1 MNETSLHNSVSSL
14 ANCVEKAATTANQR
28 RLITLAVMA
37 GLLLAGGLY
46 LRFLYRTI
54 TEFAEPNVVVELAAA
69 QVEPQI
75 NSEIDRLDVVL
86 KAEAPGLIN
95 QAEKLV
101 LDAPPQ
107 IAQEANRFLASQ
119 FDEHITKLEEQS
131 YELVSGMLK
140 EAVDRSTDKGININ
154 DNQQVDKL
162 LEDVVPLV
170 RDELR
175 KVISRVYAEYAA
187 GADGIGSFVERLTT
201 ATDLTPLERHQREVL
216 LTGLALIKKIE
227 TDPSRAPLQG
237 VIEGRSPA
245 VP

>member
-1 MNETSLHNSVSSL
+1 MNDSSLQTSVSSL
-14 ANCVEKAATTANQR
+14 AACVEKAAATASQR
-28 RLITLAVMA
+28 RLIALAVMG

-46 LRFLYRTI
+46 LRYLYRTI
-54 TEFAEPNVVVELAAA
+54 TEFAEPNVIVELAAA

-86 KAEAPGLIN
+86 KDEAPGLMN

-131 YELVSGMLK
+131 YDLVSGMLK
-140 EAVDRSTDKGININ
+140 EAIERSKEKGIDIN
-154 DNQQVDKL
+154 DDRQVDTL
-162 LEDVVPLV
+162 LEEAVPLV

-175 KVISRVYAEYAA
+175 KVIAKLYDEYAA
-187 GADGIGSFVERLTT
+187 GADGIGSFIERLTT
-201 ATDLTPLERHQREVL
+201 ATDLTPLEKHQREVL

-227 TDPSRAPLQG
+227 ADPSRAPLQG
-237 VIEGRSPA
+237 IIEGRAPTT
-245 VP
+245 P

>member
-1 MNETSLHNSVSSL
+1 MNETSLRNSVSSL
-14 ANCVEKAATTANQR
+14 ANCVEKAAATANQR
-28 RLITLAVMA
+28 RLIALAVMG

-46 LRFLYRTI
+46 LRYLYRTI
-54 TEFAEPNVVVELAAA
+54 TEFAEPNVIVELAAA

-131 YELVSGMLK
+131 YDLVSGMLK
-140 EAVDRSTDKGININ
+140 EAIDRSVDKGININ
-154 DNQQVDKL
+154 DKQQVDKL
-162 LEDVVPLV
+162 LEDAVPLV

-175 KVISRVYAEYAA
+175 KVISRLYAEYAA

-201 ATDLTPLERHQREVL
+201 ATNLSPLEQHQREVL

-227 TDPSRAPLQG
+227 ADPSRAPLQG

>member
-1 MNETSLHNSVSSL
+1 MNETSLRNSVSSL
-14 ANCVEKAATTANQR
+14 ANCVEKAAATANQR
-28 RLITLAVMA
+28 RLIALAVMG
-37 GLLLAGGLY
+37 GLLLASGLY
-46 LRFLYRTI
+46 LRYLYRTI
-54 TEFAEPNVVVELAAA
+54 TEFAEPNVIVELAAA

-86 KAEAPGLIN
+86 KAEAPGLMN

-131 YELVSGMLK
+131 YDLVSGMLE
-140 EAVDRSTDKGININ
+140 EAIARSAEKGININ

-162 LEDVVPLV
+162 LEDAVPLV

-175 KVISRVYAEYAA
+175 KVISRLYAEYAA

-201 ATDLTPLERHQREVL
+201 ASNLSPLEKHQREVL

-227 TDPSRAPLQG
+227 ADPSRAPLQG